1 MLKLTNITKDYQV
14 GEQKVHAL
22 KGLNISFRKNEFVS
36 VLGPSG
42 CGKTTLMNIIG
53 GLDRSTSGELFIN
66 GKSTK
71 NYKDSDWDNY
81 RNKRIGF
88 IFQNYNLIPHLTVLG
103 NVEIAL
109 TISGASLE
117 ERKRRAKEAL
127 SKVGLDK
134 QLNQKPNQLS
144 GGQMQR
150 VAIARALVNNPEILL
165 ADEPTGALDTENSN
179 QIMDLI
185 KEIAKDRLVI
195 MVTHNPEL
203 AEKYSTR
210 VIKMLDGNVIKDSL
224 PYDSELE
231 KQDNA
236 KKSNLPK
243 PKGKEKTAMSYLT
256 ALSLS
261 WKNLIT
267 KKGRTILTAIAGSI
281 GIIGIALILA
291 ISSGMNNYVNQLQRD
306 TLASNP
312 ITITESS
319 INLTQA
325 FNAMSNND
333 VFERFPEAKEIY
345 VGKAIDLSNLLTKNN
360 ITNEYITYL
369 QKNLDST
376 WYSDITYK
384 TGLELNLFG
393 QKVNQTNY
401 SKLAESSGTGGSG
414 AGLGNFSTSS
424 IWQMMLTSDF
434 IQSQY
439 DLLEGSFPT
448 NKNQI
453 VIIVSETNQI
463 SEATLIALGLKE
475 VGDEVETYAFSDIIG
490 KTYKLVNND
499 LLYEKSGNHFVE
511 KSPLDIDYSQAET
524 LEVVGVIRINETVDS
539 GVLSPGIGYLKSLY
553 TDFQTRNLNSEIIEF
568 MNDNPTLNPFTG
580 IAYENTLTETKEAQ
594 KEADYRSLG
603 GELIANE
610 ISIYSTS
617 FEAKESIK
625 TILNDYN
632 IGRPSDDMV
641 TYTDMSELLGD
652 TLTSVVNTISYVLI
666 AFTAISLLVSS
677 IMIAII
683 TYVSVLERTKEIGV
697 LRSIG
702 ARKKDIT
709 RVFNSET
716 IIIGLIAGLVGVGF
730 AYLLSIPINIIVHS
744 LVGVNNIASLNPLA
758 ALALIGISVLLTLVS
773 GLIPARKAA
782 KQDPVTALRT
792 E

>member
-360 ITNEYITYL
+360 ITNQYITYL

-499 LLYEKSGNHFVE
+499 LLYEKSGNHF
-511 KSPLDIDYSQAET
+511 L
-524 LEVVGVIRINETVDS
+524 
-539 GVLSPGIGYLKSLY
+539 LK
-553 TDFQTRNLNSEIIEF
+553 NHH
-568 MNDNPTLNPFTG
+568 
-580 IAYENTLTETKEAQ
+580 
-594 KEADYRSLG
+594 
-603 GELIANE
+603 LI
-610 ISIYSTS
+610 
-617 FEAKESIK
+617 
-625 TILNDYN
+625 L
-632 IGRPSDDMV
+632 
-641 TYTDMSELLGD
+641 
-652 TLTSVVNTISYVLI
+652 
-666 AFTAISLLVSS
+666 
-677 IMIAII
+677 
-683 TYVSVLERTKEIGV
+683 
-697 LRSIG
+697 
-702 ARKKDIT
+702 
-709 RVFNSET
+709 
-716 IIIGLIAGLVGVGF
+716 
-730 AYLLSIPINIIVHS
+730 IIV
-744 LVGVNNIASLNPLA
+744 
-758 ALALIGISVLLTLVS
+758 
-773 GLIPARKAA
+773 
-782 KQDPVTALRT
+782 KQKH
-792 E
+792 

>member
-333 VFERFPEAKEIY
+333 VFENFPQAKEIY
-345 VGKAIDLSNLLTKNN
+345 VEKAIDLSNLLTKNN

-369 QKNLDST
+369 QNNLDST

-610 ISIYSTS
+610 ISIYPTS

>member
-333 VFERFPEAKEIY
+333 VFENFPQAKEIY
-345 VGKAIDLSNLLTKNN
+345 VEKAIDLSNLLTKNN
-360 ITNEYITYL
+360 ITNQYITYL